1 METNLY
7 NRVVATL
14 LAIATV
20 ALVLFAIFN
29 LQQEGTYQQ
38 PDDGVVWTE
47 AQSRV
52 LPGLIAVRVIEG
64 GPGAQAGIE
73 PGDLLTAVND
83 HTIEV
88 GADLDRELKHTDV
101 YGKAEYSIIR
111 GRGRVQVE
119 LDPIPVIPIPADRTL
134 QDFTRVIGLIYLAIG
149 IYVLF
154 RRWTAPQATHF
165 Y

>member
-47 AQSRV
+47 TQSSV
-52 LPGLIAVRVIEG
+52 LPGLIAVRVTPG
-64 GPGAQAGIE
+64 GPGSQAGIE
-73 PGDLLTAVND
+73 TGDLLTAVND
-83 HTIEV
+83 HTVEV

-111 GRGRVQVE
+111 RGIE
-119 LDPIPVIPIPADRTL
+119 LDPVVVIPIPAARTL
-134 QDFTRVIGLIYLAIG
+134 LNFTR
-149 IYVLF
+149 
-154 RRWTAPQATHF
+154 
-165 Y
+165 